1 MPDIGTAPRSSSPQ
15 RLMSGWISRLDLAL
29 ELGVTVET
37 LHRWEKIRFGP
48 PCVRAGRKIYYRR
61 DAVRDGMRPQE
72 AQEPRRAVART
83 ARTCVRRRVA
93 RTNGEPC
100 SRG

>member
-1 MPDIGTAPRSSSPQ
+1 MTELGTSSRSAMP

-37 LHRWEKIRFGP
+37 LHRWEKLRFGP

-61 DAVRDGMRPQE
+61 DAVQDWLMLQE
-72 AQEPRRAVART
+72 LPAAPKRAGARR
-83 ARTCVRRRVA
+83 
-93 RTNGEPC
+93 
-100 SRG
+100 

>member
-37 LHRWEKIRFGP
+37 LHRSEKIRFGP

-61 DAVRDGMRPQE
+61 DAVQEWLLLQE
-72 AQEPRRAVART
+72 APAPRRAGS
-83 ARTCVRRRVA
+83 RR
-93 RTNGEPC
+93 
-100 SRG
+100 